1 MIFNKSLTEGYFPN
15 TMKHA
20 EVIPLYKAKNKEIKN
35 NYRPIS
41 LLITI
46 SKILEKIIYSRT
58 YQFLDKNNLI
68 YHSQY
73 GFRSKHSCENAIQEL
88 IGNIV
93 KGKENGKHSLSV
105 FLDLSKAFDTLDHS
119 ILLQKLEKYGIRGTA
134 LSWFSSYLN
143 NRTMNVKVLNA
154 SGNTCYSEGY
164 DLPIGAPQGSCL
176 GPLLFLIYTNDLH
189 KHISFCSCIL
199 FADDTTLY
207 HTSKNINYLRWC
219 VESDLKSISNWFKA
233 HKLTLNI
240 EKSTVL
246 FFHCS
251 GKQIKM
257 DLKIDGTCLP
267 QAHLTKFLGVW
278 IDDNLTWNTHT
289 EKLLCKLKRNKQLL
303 RNCKNILNVHS
314 KKILYFAQIQSNITY
329 RLVVWGN
336 MISNTKRKKIESLI
350 RNCKELIANKHVPSK
365 DLEVA
370 NLSQLLDIEN
380 KKLGHKLVNKLLPKT
395 IHEIMNSDNMNRSL
409 KKTHVYETRNKNIP
423 RLPKASASVYYQSY
437 LFQSVSSYYTVPVAT
452 RNLVNPSMFTKAIK
466 KSLIYE

>member
-1 MIFNKSLTEGYFPN
+1 
-15 TMKHA
+15 MKHA
-20 EVIPLYKAKNKEIKN
+20 EVIPLYKAKSREIKN

-46 SKILEKIIYSRT
+46 SKILEKIMYTRM
-58 YQFLDKNNLI
+58 YQFLGKHNLI
-68 YHSQY
+68 YQSQY
-73 GFRSKHSCENAIQEL
+73 GFRSKHSCENAVQEL

-93 KGKENGKHSLSV
+93 KGRENGKHCLSV

-119 ILLQKLEKYGIRGTA
+119 ILLQKLVKYGIRGTA
-134 LSWFSSYLN
+134 LSWYSSYLKN
-143 NRTMNVKVLNA
+143 CTMSVKILNA
-154 SGNTCYSEGY
+154 GGNACYSEGY

-189 KHISFCSCIL
+189 RHIIFCSCIL

-207 HTSKNINYLRWC
+207 HTSKNINYLKWC
-219 VESDLKSISNWFKA
+219 VESDLKSLSNWFKA

-257 DLKIDGTCLP
+257 DLNIDGTCLP
-267 QAHLTKFLGVW
+267 QEHFTKFLGIW
-278 IDDNLTWNTHT
+278 IDDSLTWNTHT

-303 RNCKNILNVHS
+303 KNCKNLLNVHS

-329 RLVVWGN
+329 GLVVWGN
-336 MISNTKRKKIESLI
+336 MLSKTKTKKIENVI
-350 RNCKELIANKHVPSK
+350 RNCKELIANKHVPSNK
-365 DLEVA
+365 LEVA

-380 KKLGHKLVNKLLPKT
+380 KKLGYKLVNKLLPMT
-395 IHEIMNSDNMNRSL
+395 IYETMTSDNMNRSL
-409 KKTHVYETRNKNIP
+409 QKTHAYGTRSKNIP
-423 RLPKASASVYYQSY
+423 RLPKASVSVYHHSF
-437 LFQSVSSYYTVPVAT
+437 LFQSVSSYHTVPVAT
-452 RNLVNPSMFTKAIK
+452 RNLPNLFLFTKALK